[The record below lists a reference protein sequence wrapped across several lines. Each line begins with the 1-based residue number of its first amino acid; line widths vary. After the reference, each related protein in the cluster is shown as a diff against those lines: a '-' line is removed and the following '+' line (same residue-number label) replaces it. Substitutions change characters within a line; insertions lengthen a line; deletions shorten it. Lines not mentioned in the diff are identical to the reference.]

1 MIAVKEE
8 QKMKHAVHSLCITL
22 LAVVMIFSCVACN
35 PQTANTDTS
44 SDVGAVFIGTVE
56 ATPVAADADVTVI
69 NRTVTTQTQKAEAE
83 TKVEIVNRFT
93 DVKGATKI
101 SDWIRNYDIHYQPG
115 IKGYDKEFI
124 LSACNGS
131 PKSPYVASILW
142 DSTKAYDLGDYY
154 PRGFDYTYIN
164 GEWSS
169 NTMGRL
175 LKEAQVA
182 TRQEAIRVMF
192 DWLKNEFSVC
202 TYNEAT
208 GIYEGSFVADSYIRY
223 NHYAA
228 DLGAEY
234 VGIEIGAGIKNAAGG
249 IAYTRGATRQYG
261 LSGWWVEHSDWLGV
275 GYVNYTGD
283 PYAYIEG
290 AGLNDELTGRHPGS
304 KRLMHYLQYMSG
316 AAWVRADAQLNFYAT
331 QFDDT
336 GIRYVLTPHGKVF
349 QEVSEFVER
358 NPDRGIPYA
367 PFGVVMDYY
376 YGLPF
381 ACWSEY
387 LIFETFAPNAGD
399 YMTRDIN
406 MMFWPDTWP
415 NGDTTKHEGEMVAS
429 PYGDTADFLL
439 QNASQEVLDS
449 YPVII
454 LSGAIQF
461 KEDEAERY
469 VKYVENGGVLLLNT
483 AFQSQLDEFSQ
494 LPIGEYQY
502 GTKGGRV
509 IVYGPDYDITS
520 LPAIM
525 EELMK
530 EFFPFEISGKVEYLL
545 NIKDGSLVLTI
556 INNEGVEKPDLD
568 LAIEDANATQTI
580 NIHYT
585 GSNKVLEVRDWI
597 TGELLPTSG
606 DQTVTI
612 GPEDLVILEFVL

>member
-1 MIAVKEE
+1 MIVAKEE
-8 QKMKHAVHSLCITL
+8 QKMKHAVHSLFITL
-22 LAVVMIFSCVACN
+22 LAVAIIISCVACN
-35 PQTANTDTS
+35 PQTADTDTVRN
-44 SDVGAVFIGTVE
+44 VGAISVGTVE
-56 ATPVAADADVTVI
+56 VTPADADADAKVVSQ
-69 NRTVTTQTQKAEAE
+69 TVTTQSTKAEYE
-83 TKVEIVNRFT
+83 TKVETVNRFT

-101 SDWIRNYDIHYQPG
+101 SDWIRDYDIHYQPG
-115 IKGYDKEFI
+115 VKGYDKEFI
-124 LSACNGS
+124 LSACCRS
-131 PKSPYVASILW
+131 PKPPYIAGILW

-154 PRGFDYTYIN
+154 PKGFKYTYVN

-175 LKEAQVA
+175 LKAQA
-182 TRQEAIRVMF
+182 TSREHAVELIF
-192 DWLKNEFSVC
+192 EWLGNEFSKC
-202 TYNEAT
+202 TYNETT
-208 GIYEGSFVADSYIRY
+208 GIYEGSFVGDSYIRY

-228 DLGAEY
+228 EVGAEH

-261 LSGWWVEHSDWLGV
+261 LSGWWVEHSDWCNGR
-275 GYVNYTGD
+275 YVNYTGD
-283 PYAYIEG
+283 PYAWAETP
-290 AGLNDELTGRHPGS
+290 AGNDELTGRHPGS
-304 KRLMHYLQYMSG
+304 KRLMHYLEYMSG

-331 QFDDT
+331 KFDES
-336 GIRYVLTPHGKVF
+336 GVRYVLTPHGKVF
-349 QEVSEFVER
+349 QEVTEFVER

-376 YGLPF
+376 YGLPYALF
-381 ACWSEY
+381 MEY

-415 NGDTTKHEGEMVAS
+415 DGDIAEYGGEMVAS
-429 PYGDTADFLL
+429 PYGDTADFLM

-461 KEDEAERY
+461 KEGEAERY

-483 AFQSQLDEFSQ
+483 AFQSQLDAFSQ

-509 IVYGPDYDITS
+509 IVYGPDYDITA

-556 INNEGVEKPDLD
+556 INNEGVDKPTLD

-580 NIHYT
+580 DIHYT
-585 GSNKVLEVRDWI
+585 GTNKVLEVRDWI
-597 TGELLPTSG
+597 TGELLPASG